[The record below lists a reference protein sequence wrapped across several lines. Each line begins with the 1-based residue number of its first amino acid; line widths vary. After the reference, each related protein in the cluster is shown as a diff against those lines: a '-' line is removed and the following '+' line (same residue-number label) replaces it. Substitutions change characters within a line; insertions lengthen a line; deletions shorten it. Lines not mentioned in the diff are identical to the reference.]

1 MPIFFPLTSSMFP
14 ICGFEMIAHEL
25 PLVTEAGTF
34 TVMHRAEEPAIN
46 GTTVEYVALRRGH
59 RKRLPSKRRL
69 EGEDDLVSRDECID
83 GRARTREPIRRE
95 DGA

>member
-1 MPIFFPLTSSMFP
+1 MFS

-34 TVMHRAEEPAIN
+34 TGMHRAEEPAIN
-46 GTTVEYVALRRGH
+46 GTTVPWST
-59 RKRLPSKRRL
+59 LPFVVGTEKGFFQKEDLKVR
-69 EGEDDLVSRDECID
+69 DDLVSRDECID
-83 GRARTREPIRRE
+83 GRARTREPVRRE